1 MQTKHKLFALMTV
14 ALLGAATSAS
24 AQGPGA
30 SGAAATIPER
40 DVRPSITGTA
50 PSNGMSTTPSPT
62 IGESRERAP
71 MSREGT
77 TTTGPAVGTTN
88 PENSTSR

>member
-1 MQTKHKLFALMTV
+1 MLAVSTV
-14 ALLGAATSAS
+14 AS

-40 DVRPSITGTA
+40 DVRPSLTGSPNAPAATTA
-50 PSNGMSTTPSPT
+50 TVGQ
-62 IGESRERAP
+62 SRERNMTVP
-71 MSREGT
+71 REGM
-77 TTTGPAVGTTN
+77 GDRRMGVGTSN

>member
-1 MQTKHKLFALMTV
+1 MIAFVGFLLV
-14 ALLGAATSAS
+14 AAA

-40 DVRPSITGTA
+40 DVRPSVAPPTQGTMTTA
-50 PSNGMSTTPSPT
+50 PSGTV
-62 IGESRERAP
+62 GESRERAP

-77 TTTGPAVGTTN
+77 MNGPAVGTTN

>member
-1 MQTKHKLFALMTV
+1 MTV
-14 ALLGAATSAS
+14 VLLGAAGAAS

-40 DVRPSITGTA
+40 DVRPSVTGTA
-50 PSNGMSTTPSPT
+50 PSNGMTTAPSPT
-62 IGESRERAP
+62 VGESRERAP

-77 TTTGPAVGTTN
+77 TATGPAAGTTN

>member
-1 MQTKHKLFALMTV
+1 MQTKQILFVLMTV
-14 ALLGAATSAS
+14 ATLGAAGAAS

-40 DVRPSITGTA
+40 DVRPS
-50 PSNGMSTTPSPT
+50 M
-62 IGESRERAP
+62 
-71 MSREGT
+71 GT
-77 TTTGPAVGTTN
+77 TTTAPSGMTNDRAATVGQTRERVPAQGTTAGTGSVGTSN